1 MLDKSH
7 NGVLLL
13 AVLETEISFWVTSH
27 AGGGSVPLPSHG
39 ELSLYR

>member
-13 AVLETEISFWVTSH
+13 AVLVISSWVTSH
-27 AGGGSVPLPSHG
+27 AGGGGVPLPSHG